1 MTEDIRARMVELL
14 PRLRRFAF
22 LLSGDMD
29 RAEDLTQEACARALA
44 HADQWTKGTRLDSWM
59 YRIAQNIWY
68 DRLRASKVRGIVVE
82 IDDALDV
89 VGDDG
94 RRVVEGRLLLDQAIR
109 CMGELTAD
117 QQLLITMVCVDNM
130 SYREAAD
137 VFGVPVGTVMSR
149 LARARKALHLSMND
163 EIDDLSFE
171 LKSAGS
177 GRE

>member
-29 RAEDLTQEACARALA
+29 RAEDLTHETCVRALA
-44 HADQWTKGTRLDSWM
+44 NSDQWTKGTRLDSWM
-59 YRIAQNIWY
+59 YRIAQNLWY

-89 VGDDG
+89 AGDDG
-94 RRVVEGRLLLDQAIR
+94 RRVVEGRLLLSQVIKAI
-109 CMGELTAD
+109 GDLAPE

-137 VFGVPVGTVMSR
+137 ALGVPIGTVMSR
-149 LARARKALHLSMND
+149 LARARKALHVSMNG
-163 EIDDLSFE
+163 EHDDHSSGS
-171 LKSAGS
+171 KSMGS
-177 GRE
+177 GRA